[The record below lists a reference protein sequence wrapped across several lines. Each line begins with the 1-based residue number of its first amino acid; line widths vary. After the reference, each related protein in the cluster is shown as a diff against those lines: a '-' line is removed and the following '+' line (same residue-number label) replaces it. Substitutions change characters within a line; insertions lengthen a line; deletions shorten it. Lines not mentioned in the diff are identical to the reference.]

1 MYYSKVHCN
10 QYDFDSKT
18 VSTILYNVSINATGF
33 IYYDTYYTIHLNN
46 AQLNMLLSS
55 QIIRSREYSDIPIT
69 YSIDWIMVQKFL
81 NQLDPVSTSNMI
93 KFMDTFSKKILS
105 ILDAI
110 LSLPMNCDIKLIIL
124 SFMFINSRK
133 LTTFS
138 TIINHES
145 EIMCAYF
152 GDMICEYRSKHT
164 TKGLAVRKILN
175 HVATL
180 DLEVATRIM
189 CICKQFTTLMFNNQH
204 STKMF
209 MILMIDNN
217 TNIVSLYP
225 LCIGEMVL
233 KRAISI
239 FCVLI
244 DYWID

>member
-55 QIIRSREYSDIPIT
+55 QIIKSREYSDIPIT

-138 TIINHES
+138 TIINSES
-145 EIMCAYF
+145 KIICAHF
-152 GDMICEYRSKHT
+152 GDMICDSFKPTIRGICCKRNIESCC
-164 TKGLAVRKILN
+164 N
-175 HVATL
+175 HRY
-180 DLEVATRIM
+180 E
-189 CICKQFTTLMFNNQH
+189 
-204 STKMF
+204 
-209 MILMIDNN
+209 
-217 TNIVSLYP
+217 
-225 LCIGEMVL
+225 
-233 KRAISI
+233 
-239 FCVLI
+239 
-244 DYWID
+244 

>member
-1 MYYSKVHCN
+1 M
-10 QYDFDSKT
+10 
-18 VSTILYNVSINATGF
+18 I
-33 IYYDTYYTIHLNN
+33 
-46 AQLNMLLSS
+46 QL
-55 QIIRSREYSDIPIT
+55 
-69 YSIDWIMVQKFL
+69 FL
-81 NQLDPVSTSNMI
+81 NKLDHVSTSNMI
-93 KFMDTFSKKILS
+93 KFMNVFSKKILS

-110 LSLPMNCDIKLIIL
+110 LSLPMNCDIKSIIL

-133 LTTFS
+133 LIMFS

-217 TNIVSLYP
+217 TNMVSLYP

-244 DYWID
+244 DYWIDCCDVINTIIYDDGNKLNNINSLIENIKCSIRSFGLSFQNDVYYYDSNLFY